1 MTIIIITIPSI
12 LLLLFILYRFNLHK
26 IRNTSY
32 LVGSFLDSKKN
43 TDYYILYEKKHGCF
57 AKAKRMAKEYSLI
70 IPKEEISLLSQ
81 KYKTEDAAELALRK
95 FKTNFK
101 CKK

>member
-1 MTIIIITIPSI
+1 M
-12 LLLLFILYRFNLHK
+12 HK
-26 IRNTSY
+26 IRNSSY

-57 AKAKRMAKEYSLI
+57 AKAKRMAKKYALI
-70 IPKEEISLLSQ
+70 IPKEEAFLLTQ
-81 KYKTEDAAELALRK
+81 KYPTEEEAEIALRK
-95 FKTNFK
+95 FKINFK